1 MREPSETKL
10 AELSQKIQEC
20 ATSEEKRE
28 VLTRAFEF
36 YAEES
41 VKLEKAHADLIKKF
55 ELLQNEFTETNLLL
69 KIKLDELDAVND
81 YLNSLLYNMSQGLIF
96 IDLRGNIT
104 TFNHAAAQILDI
116 PIENALFHL
125 FSDVFPDQYFGFS
138 MKETLQN
145 KKLPSLSHLTLTHN
159 GQEKKLEL
167 NGTFVLQTDPPE
179 GAIDLQGLII
189 LIRDITAIER
199 LQTEEN
205 RNNRLK
211 QLGEMAAMVAH
222 EIRNPLGGI
231 KGFASL
237 LERDLQDRPEQ
248 QQMASYIIEGTDNL
262 NTLVTNV
269 LSYSRPL
276 KLECETVD
284 VVALCRDLFIALE
297 ADPNTPKNIQLKFTT
312 PLPTLPAWVDSQHL
326 KGALLNLIFNAIQAM
341 PNGGN
346 LTLSLFLEEGKITIE
361 VIDEGSGISLE
372 NQKKIF
378 SPFFTTKPKGNG
390 LGLSEVYKVVE
401 AHHGSINFRS
411 DPGKGTT
418 FTIKIPLTTASG
430 AKNGDSQN
438 GN

>member
-1 MREPSETKL
+1 MEEPSESRL

-36 YAEES
+36 YAEEAA
-41 VKLEKAHADLIKKF
+41 KLEKAHADLIKKF
-55 ELLQNEFTETNLLL
+55 ELLQKEFTETNLLL

-104 TFNHAAAQILDI
+104 TFNHAAAEILET
-116 PIENALFHL
+116 PIETALFQN
-125 FSDVFPDQYFGFS
+125 FWEAFPDRYFGFS
-138 MKETLQN
+138 MKEALE
-145 KKLPSLSHLTLTHN
+145 KKQTISLSHLTISHE
-159 GQEKKLEL
+159 GREKKLEL
-167 NGTFVLQTDPPE
+167 TCTFVLQPDPPE

-189 LIRDITAIER
+189 LIRDITALEK
-199 LQTEEN
+199 LQAEEN
-205 RNNRLK
+205 RNNRMK

-237 LERDLQDRPEQ
+237 LERDLQDRPDQ
-248 QQMASYIIEGTDNL
+248 QQMATYIIEGTDNL

-276 KLECETVD
+276 KLEFETTD
-284 VVALCRDLFIALE
+284 VVALCRDLFIAIE
-297 ADPNTPKNIQLKFTT
+297 ADSNTPKNIQLSFTT
-312 PLPTLPAWVDSQHL
+312 SLSTLPAWIDPQHL

-341 PNGGN
+341 PDGGKIS
-346 LTLSLFLEEGKITIE
+346 LSLELEKGKITINI
-361 VIDEGSGISLE
+361 IDEGVGISLE

-390 LGLSEVYKVVE
+390 LGLSEVYKVTE
-401 AHHGSINFRS
+401 AHQGTIEFQSEL
-411 DPGKGTT
+411 GKGTT

-430 AKNGDSQN
+430 AQNGDSKNGD
-438 GN
+438 